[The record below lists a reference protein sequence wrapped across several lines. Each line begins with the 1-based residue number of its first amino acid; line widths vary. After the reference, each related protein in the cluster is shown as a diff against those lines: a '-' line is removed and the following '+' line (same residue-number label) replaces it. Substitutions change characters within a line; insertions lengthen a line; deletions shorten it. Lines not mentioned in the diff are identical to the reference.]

1 MATLPASQDVRT
13 GLLGRVSECEA
24 LAAVLGRARAGE
36 SGVLLLRGEPGIG
49 KTALLEA
56 AIEQAIGGQMG
67 VLRARGVESE
77 AELAFAGLA
86 ELVGPVIE
94 LRAQI
99 PGLQA
104 ASLASALGVG
114 DLVPYARFPVLA
126 GTLSLLAAAAERA
139 PLLVVVDD
147 AQWLDAPSA
156 EALMFVARRLR
167 FEGIALLIAL
177 RPGDGHGFAA
187 AGMETL
193 YLEGL
198 DSAASRALVGERRGV
213 AVSDAVAGELRDA
226 TGGNPLALQTAAELL
241 DGEQLRGG
249 RPLPRP
255 LPVGAQ
261 IAEAFLAR
269 VARLP
274 EASVG
279 ALTAAAASGASDIGE
294 LGEALGILGLA
305 ASDLQPAE
313 DAGLIDLG
321 GSALEFQH
329 PLLRSALYQAA
340 TPARRREIHAALA
353 AALDGDDER
362 CAWHLAAAAAGPDE
376 ELAATVERAARG
388 ASKRGG
394 HMTAA
399 RLLERAADLSPDR
412 DARARRLLRAA
423 SDAHQGGRP
432 AWAVQRAER
441 ALELVRDPRLRA
453 EIAHMRGS
461 LEQYAGS
468 TARAREL
475 LVAEAEAIR
484 PLDPRLAT
492 LIMLDAAATSVLAG
506 DVLTAHATATAAT
519 EVATGVEGIV
529 GRIPA
534 ALEQMLAMTRGGP
547 PPPGR
552 LGLIVDEL
560 LTTRALPPGAMWVA
574 QFAVSDLVFSE
585 RYEAARGGLER
596 MIGALRGLSAFGLLP
611 LPLLTL
617 AELDFRTGRWISAYG
632 AVLEAIEIAGEAD
645 ELSIASMALAGAARI
660 EAATGRSESCATHA
674 AEAERIACTVGA
686 RSASM
691 IASSALGLAALGEG
705 RSEDAVRHLMPIA
718 EQVAR
723 AGIEHPAVIQWAP
736 DLVEAHVRAG
746 NTAAAERALAVLQ
759 ERAQRS
765 RHTWALAVSA
775 RCRGLLDA
783 PERFEQSFAEARRW
797 HARTATPFEA
807 ARTHLCHG
815 ERLRREGRR
824 ADAREP
830 LEAALATFTQLGAE
844 PWSRRARDELG
855 ATTPTLRCDGDPTTV
870 QQLTSQE
877 LRVANVIAGGATNR
891 EAAAA
896 LFLSP
901 KTVNAHL
908 ESIYRKLAIKRRSQL
923 ARIFAQPTESTERA
937 ERSGERDS

>member
-1 MATLPASQDVRT
+1 METLPASQKVRT
-13 GLLGRVSECEA
+13 GLLGRVSECAA
-24 LAAVLGRARAGE
+24 LAALLERADAGE
-36 SGVLLLRGEPGIG
+36 SRVLLLRGEPGIG

-56 AIEQAIGGQMG
+56 AIGQAAERRMG

-86 ELVGPVIE
+86 ELLGPVIE
-94 LRAQI
+94 LREQI

-104 ASLASALGVG
+104 ASVASALGVG

-139 PLLVVVDD
+139 PLLAVVDD

-177 RPGDGHGFAA
+177 RPGDGSDFAA
-187 AGMETL
+187 MGMEVL
-193 YLEGL
+193 DLEGL
-198 DSAASRALVGERRGV
+198 DSSASRELVGERRGV
-213 AVSDAVAGELRDA
+213 AVSEAVARELRDA

-274 EASVG
+274 EASVR
-279 ALTAAAASGASDIGE
+279 ALTAAAASGATDIAQ
-294 LGEALGILGLA
+294 LGEALDVLDLA
-305 ASDLQPAE
+305 TSDLQPAE

-321 GSALEFQH
+321 GSVLEFQH

-340 TPARRREIHAALA
+340 TPGRRREIHAALA
-353 AALDGDDER
+353 ASLDADDER
-362 CAWHLAAAAAGPDE
+362 GAWHLAAAASGPE
-376 ELAATVERAARG
+376 EQLAATVERAARG

-399 RLLERAADLSPDR
+399 RLLERAADLSPDP

-432 AWAVQRAER
+432 AWATQRIER
-441 ALELVRDPRLRA
+441 ALTLVREPRLRA

-468 TARAREL
+468 TVRAREL
-475 LVAEAEAIR
+475 LVAEAEAVR
-484 PLDPRLAT
+484 AADPRIAT

-506 DVLTAHATATAAT
+506 DLLTAHATATAAT
-519 EVATGVEGIV
+519 EVAAGVEGIV
-529 GRIPA
+529 GRMPA
-534 ALEQMLAMTRGGP
+534 ALERMLAMTRGDP
-547 PPPGR
+547 PPPER
-552 LGLIVDEL
+552 LGTLIEEL
-560 LTTRALPPGAMWVA
+560 LSTRDLPPGAMWLA

-585 RYEAARGGLER
+585 CYETARDGLER
-596 MIGALRGLSAFGLLP
+596 MIGALRAFSAFGLLP

-632 AVLEAIEIAGEAD
+632 AALEAVEIASEAD
-645 ELSIASMALAGAARI
+645 ELSFASMALAGAARI
-660 EAATGRSESCATHA
+660 EAATGRRESCAAHA
-674 AEAERIACTVGA
+674 AEAERIARTVGA

-705 RSEDAVRHLMPIA
+705 RSEDAIRHLLPIA
-718 EQVAR
+718 EQVAS

-746 NTAAAERALAVLQ
+746 NTAAAGRALAVLQ
-759 ERAQRS
+759 ARAQRS
-765 RHTWALAVSA
+765 RHTWALAASA

-783 PERFEQSFAEARRW
+783 PEAFEQSFAEAQRW

-830 LEAALATFTQLGAE
+830 LEAALATFTRLGAE

-855 ATTPTLRCDGDPTTV
+855 ATTPAPHPHGDPTAV
-870 QQLTSQE
+870 QRLTSQE

-923 ARIFAQPTESTERA
+923 ARIFVQPVQPA
-937 ERSGERDS
+937 ERGGEREV

>member
-1 MATLPASQDVRT
+1 MMATLPASQKGRR
-13 GLLGRVSECEA
+13 GLLGRAPECAA
-24 LAAVLGRARAGE
+24 LIALLERARAGE
-36 SGVLLLRGEPGIG
+36 SGVLVVRGEPGIG
-49 KTALLEA
+49 KTALLET
-56 AIEQAIGGQMG
+56 AIEQAGERQLA

-86 ELVGPVIE
+86 ELLGPVIE

-99 PGLQA
+99 PELQA
-104 ASLASALGVG
+104 ASVASALGIG
-114 DLVPYARFPVLA
+114 ELVPYARFPVLA
-126 GTLSLLAAAAERA
+126 GTLSLLAAAAERG

-147 AQWLDAPSA
+147 AQWLDGPSA

-167 FEGIALLIAL
+167 FEGIALLVAL
-177 RPGDGHGFAA
+177 RPGDGNGFAA
-187 AGMETL
+187 TGVEA
-193 YLEGL
+193 LELAGL
-198 DSAASRALVGERRGV
+198 DSSASRELVGERRGV
-213 AVSDAVAGELRDA
+213 AVSDVVARELRDA

-274 EASVG
+274 QASVL
-279 ALTAAAASGASDIGE
+279 ALTAAAAGGTTDIAQ
-294 LGEALGILGLA
+294 LGDALGVLDLEL
-305 ASDLQPAE
+305 SDLQPAE

-321 GSALEFQH
+321 GSVLEFQH
-329 PLLRSALYQAA
+329 PLLRSALYQAT
-340 TPARRREIHAALA
+340 TPGRRREIHAALA
-353 AALDGDDER
+353 ESLDADDER
-362 CAWHLAAAAAGPDE
+362 CAWHLAAAAAGPE
-376 ELAATVERAARG
+376 EQLAETIERAARG

-399 RLLERAADLSPDR
+399 RLLERAADLSPDH

-423 SDAHQGGRP
+423 SDAHRGGRP
-432 AWAVQRAER
+432 AWAIQRVER
-441 ALELVRDPRLRA
+441 ALELVREPRLRA
-453 EIAHMRGS
+453 EIVHMRGS
-461 LEQYAGS
+461 MEQYAGS

-475 LVAEAEAIR
+475 LVGEAEAIR
-484 PLDPRLAT
+484 ATDPRIAT
-492 LIMLDAAATSVLAG
+492 LILLDAAATSVLAG
-506 DVLTAHATATAAT
+506 DLLTAHATAAAAV
-519 EVATGVEGIV
+519 EVAAAVEGIV
-529 GRIPA
+529 GQLPE
-534 ALEQMLAMTRGGP
+534 ALERMLAMTRGEP
-547 PPPGR
+547 PPPER
-552 LGLIVDEL
+552 LGTLLDEL
-560 LTTRALPPGAMWVA
+560 LNTRALPTGAMWLA
-574 QFAVSDLVFSE
+574 QFAVSDLIFSE

-596 MIGALRGLSAFGLLP
+596 MIGALRAFSAFGLLP
-611 LPLLTL
+611 LPLLTQ
-617 AELDFRTGRWISAYG
+617 AELDFRTGHWISAYG
-632 AVLEAIEIAGEAD
+632 AVLEAIEIASEAD
-645 ELSIASMALAGAARI
+645 ELSFASMALAGAARI
-660 EAATGRSESCATHA
+660 EAATGRRESCVTHA
-674 AEAERIACTVGA
+674 VEAERIARKVGA

-705 RSEDAVRHLMPIA
+705 RSEDAIGHLMPIA
-718 EQVAR
+718 EQVAG

-736 DLVEAHVRAG
+736 DLVEAYVRAG
-746 NTAAAERALAVLQ
+746 NTVAAERALAVLQ
-759 ERAQRS
+759 ARAQRS
-765 RHTWALAVSA
+765 EHTWALAASA

-783 PERFEQSFAEARRW
+783 PELFEQSFAEAQRW
-797 HARTATPFEA
+797 HACTATPFEA
-807 ARTHLCHG
+807 ARTHLCLG

-855 ATTPTLRCDGDPTTV
+855 ATTPALHSDGDPTAV
-870 QQLTSQE
+870 QRLTSQE
-877 LRVANVIAGGATNR
+877 LRVANVVAGGATNR

-923 ARIFAQPTESTERA
+923 ARIFAQPVPGVDREDERH
-937 ERSGERDS
+937 D